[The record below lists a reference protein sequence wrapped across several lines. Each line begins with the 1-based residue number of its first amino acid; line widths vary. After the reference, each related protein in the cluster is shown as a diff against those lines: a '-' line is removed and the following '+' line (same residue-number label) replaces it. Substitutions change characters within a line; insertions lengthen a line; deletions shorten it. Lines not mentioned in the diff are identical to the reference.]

1 MRSLRVTVKMHK
13 VGLIIQSRL
22 SSTRLPGKAMLDMFQ
37 RPMIY
42 RILERV
48 KRCQLVDVIVLAL
61 PDKEESK
68 TIVNAVESLDV
79 KIFFGDENN
88 LMRRY
93 LDCANTYDIS
103 QIIRLP
109 ADNVMPDPG
118 LIDNLITWHME
129 NNPNGFS
136 SNLSSVLDNQMLD
149 GAGAEMF
156 SASSLEQAYTMEPSA
171 EQLEHIHL
179 NFYDDKKKK
188 IRDCEKFPVAAPPV
202 EAGLAHPE
210 VVLDVNTLADYVAM
224 NDLFRTLYSGSP
236 TFDIYDVV
244 KELGK

>member
-1 MRSLRVTVKMHK
+1 MQSPRVTRKMHK
-13 VGLIIQSRL
+13 VGLIIQCRL

-48 KRCQLVDVIVLAL
+48 KRCKLVDVIVLAL

-68 TIVNAVESLDV
+68 TIINAVESLGV
-79 KIFFGDENN
+79 KIFLGDENN
-88 LMRRY
+88 LMKRY
-93 LDCANTYDIS
+93 LDCSIAYNIS

-109 ADNVMPDPG
+109 ADNVMPDPD
-118 LIDNLITWHME
+118 LIDKLIAWHLK

-156 SASSLEQAYTMEPSA
+156 SASALDQAYKMEPSLD
-171 EQLEHIHL
+171 QLEHIHL
-179 NFYDDKKKK
+179 
-188 IRDCEKFPVAAPPV
+188 VS
-202 EAGLAHPE
+202 
-210 VVLDVNTLADYVAM
+210 
-224 NDLFRTLYSGSP
+224 LFRL
-236 TFDIYDVV
+236 
-244 KELGK
+244 LL